1 MRRKHSLPWRESFFF
16 QTKLLQQSFL
26 ESTFVS
32 ASFRATGE
40 EDFCPCSLCSP
51 PASQC
56 QARARIQCE
65 NFTAA
70 VSEGSWRATAW
81 PCQCSKRSLGG
92 LGARGALVHPKRWHF
107 SSRAVPPGPVTLRGF
122 IPRAGPGRQSGTGQ
136 SDGNPAWRRS
146 LHHGG
151 FSGGKI
157 LPSIRGLTSSSHH

>member
-1 MRRKHSLPWRESFFF
+1 MERIVFLPDQAFAAELLRKHICEVRRTFAPAPSAALQPRSAKQEPEFSARTSLQLSVRGPE
-16 QTKLLQQSFL
+16 
-26 ESTFVS
+26 
-32 ASFRATGE
+32 
-40 EDFCPCSLCSP
+40 
-51 PASQC
+51 
-56 QARARIQCE
+56 
-65 NFTAA
+65 
-70 VSEGSWRATAW
+70 RATAW